1 MRKTI
6 TTNKQNQQQQ
16 QQQHKFHDSIEA
28 LKELMKTEFF
38 ENYTE
43 QEKKDNIEALIKDL
57 EG

>member
-6 TTNKQNQQQQ
+6 TNNKQNQQQQ
-16 QQQHKFHDSIEA
+16 QQQHQFHDSIEK

-38 ENYTE
+38 QDYTE
-43 QEKKDNIEALIKDL
+43 KDKKETIEALVKDL